1 MENIVYEVEDHE
13 ENVKKMDKRSL
24 KDYINDFMEEGDVK
38 SIQKIYRFNKKKIRM
53 VLFSVEHDFL
63 AQDYIEHYRTLS
75 SGSNLYGSNLYGK
88 DFMSDFDVYIIK
100 KFNE

>member
-13 ENVKKMDKRSL
+13 DNVKKMDKRAL
-24 KDYINDFMEEGDVK
+24 KDYINEFMEEGDVK
-38 SIQKIYRFNKKKIRM
+38 SIQKTYRLNKKKMRM
-53 VLFSVEHDFL
+53 VLFSVKHDFL

-75 SGSNLYGSNLYGK
+75 PNLYGK
-88 DFMSDFDVYIIK
+88 EFMSDFDVYIIK

>member
-24 KDYINDFMEEGDVK
+24 KDYINDFMEDGDVK
-38 SIQKIYRFNKKKIRM
+38 SIQKTYRFNKKKIRM

-63 AQDYIEHYRTLS
+63 AQDYIDHYRTLS
-75 SGSNLYGSNLYGK
+75 SNIYGK